1 MNVNDSSF
9 GPLRPAAYRPADVDS
24 KDQAAAPRVEATPAA
39 ERTDRIEISQEARE
53 ASASQDKIEREVEFA
68 RRALYSMPPLSEERA
83 EELVDQLRQGHYNAP
98 DVLLKLSERL
108 SNEIAPRISEAGG
121 ETS

>member
-9 GPLRPAAYRPADVDS
+9 GPLRPAAYRPADVDA
-24 KDQAAAPRVEATPAA
+24 KDQAATPRTEAAPAA
-39 ERTDRIEISQEARE
+39 EHTDRIEISQEARE
-53 ASASQDKIEREVEFA
+53 ASASQDQIEREVEFA

-108 SNEIAPRISEAGG
+108 SNEIAPRIPEAGG